1 MQSYVTMNGKERN
14 QMALIEASLYVT
26 GRPLDVKALGSIIR
40 LRSEDRVRELSRRL
54 VERYRQYGSSIEII
68 ELEDGRFVMQLKSEY
83 VNDVKKLATK
93 QLLSRGPLKTLSF
106 IAFKQPIIQSY
117 VVKVRG
123 NLAYQH
129 IRQLSDVGLVSEE
142 RLGRTKVLRTTKV
155 FADYFNLSQEVRVM
169 KKQLEKI
176 FREITPTK
184 AQEAL
189 SKLQREDSTQATEA
203 PLTSRRS

>member
-1 MQSYVTMNGKERN
+1 MQSGVTMNGKERS

-54 VERYRQYGSSIEII
+54 VERYRQYGSSIEIV

-83 VNDVKKLATK
+83 VNDVKKLATR

-129 IRQLSDVGLVSEE
+129 VRQLSDVGLVSEE

-176 FREITPTK
+176 FREITPAK

-189 SKLQREDSTQATEA
+189 SKLQREDSTQVTEA
-203 PLTSRRS
+203 PLT